1 MEQLEIVEVRHDE
14 QGRLTRFKLSD
25 GRELDFQQAVAMGK
39 KGQIK
44 NIDVVDR
51 DSGMQFIRSEPDRTE
66 TNNLDNLPEF

>member
-14 QGRLTRFKLSD
+14 QGRLNRFKLSD
-25 GRELDFQQAVAMGK
+25 GRELDFQQTVAMGK

-51 DSGMQFIRSEPDRTE
+51 DSGMQFIRSEPDGTE
-66 TNNLDNLPEF
+66 ANNLDNLPEF